1 MARLV
6 GIPHFSTEAAY
17 LEEKNDAATIRRLKK
32 LDDDGE
38 ALLAEQLKAVKR
50 LQSHLVGHFLRRTT
64 ESRNWKQEVLL
75 PLPPYIEILGV
86 LTLTERET
94 TIVQSCAEAAKA
106 A

>member
-6 GIPHFSTEAAY
+6 GIPHFSTEKAH
-17 LEEKNDAATIRRLKK
+17 LEEKNDATNTRRLKK

-38 ALLAEQLKAVKR
+38 SLLAEQLKAVKR
-50 LQSHLVGHFLRRTT
+50 LQAHLVGHFLRRTT
-64 ESRNWKQEVLL
+64 ESRNWENKVLL
-75 PLPPYIEILGV
+75 PLPPYVEILGV